1 MRPLLCYVHKRD
13 DPRNYTNPATR
24 NNTKYLREIETTQTY
39 MTSILAA
46 AVGDQTKVLLT
57 LFLMLAAAKL
67 LAEIFER
74 LRQPSVVGEILAGV
88 LIGPSMLGWVT
99 PNEITDTL
107 AEIGVIFLLF
117 TVGLETKPASIFHV
131 GKRAVIVAVLG
142 VITPFIAGWL
152 LMKAWGGSGLEAL
165 FLGTAMVAT
174 SVGITARVLS
184 SMGVLDALTSRIIL
198 GAAVIDD
205 ILGLMILAVVSSLAL
220 GPINYLSIVIT
231 AALAIAFT
239 GFVAVVG
246 APVVRRVAPR
256 IENLRVSRSL
266 FISAL
271 LLCLGI
277 SVTAAFI
284 GVAAIVGA
292 FLAGM
297 AFAEVAEEKPTMH
310 REMAAVTEFLVPF
323 FLVNIGMQLS
333 LGVFRQASVIVF
345 AVLVTVLAVLTKLVG
360 CGIGA
365 KGLGWRQ
372 MGQVG
377 MGMVPRGEVGIVVA
391 QIGLGMAVIN
401 DSLYGVVLMM
411 AVATTLIAPPF
422 LRVLYTSEKR
432 TADLK
437 TGVSA

>member
-1 MRPLLCYVHKRD
+1 MDQNILLITV
-13 DPRNYTNPATR
+13 
-24 NNTKYLREIETTQTY
+24 E
-39 MTSILAA
+39 
-46 AVGDQTKVLLT
+46 GQTKILLA

-67 LAEIFER
+67 FAELFER
-74 LRQPSVVGEILAGV
+74 LRQPSVVGEILAGII
-88 LIGPSMLGWVT
+88 IGPSVLGLVQRS
-99 PNEITDTL
+99 EIVDTL
-107 AEIGVIFLLF
+107 AEVGVIFLLF

-131 GKRAVIVAVLG
+131 GKRAVLVAVLG
-142 VITPFIAGWL
+142 VVTPFVAGWV

-165 FLGTAMVAT
+165 FLGTALVAT

-220 GPINYLSIVIT
+220 GPINYLSIIIT
-231 AALAIAFT
+231 AALAIVFTAF
-239 GFVAVVG
+239 VILVG
-246 APVVRRVAPR
+246 APVVKRVAPR
-256 IENLRVSRSL
+256 IENLRVSHSL

-277 SVTAAFI
+277 SIAASYI

-297 AFAEVAEEKPTMH
+297 AFAEVAEERPTMH
-310 REMAAVTEFLVPF
+310 KEMAGVTEFLVPF
-323 FLVNIGMQLS
+323 FLVNIGLQLR
-333 LGVFRQASVIVF
+333 LDVFRDLWVVAF
-345 AVLVTVLAVLTKLVG
+345 AFLVTLIAVITKLGG

-365 KGLGWRQ
+365 QGLGWRK

-391 QIGLGMAVIN
+391 QIGLGLAVIN

-422 LRVLYTSEKR
+422 LRILYAPKTR
-432 TADLK
+432 T
-437 TGVSA
+437 